1 MENTE
6 AVNPPGWNDQVEDDP
21 LKTSEFRRSGNRF
34 ADKNMR
40 HSELQ
45 GEAQPGRAPA
55 SDAGGRRFESCHP
68 DQLAC
73 LAQRQSPRLI
83 SAVIRVRLSGM
94 HQRKGLRLAAAG
106 RHQTSRS
113 SAGESTRFRAVRAGV
128 RVTPRRPIRRVARC
142 GAQPASNTGPTARLR
157 VRLPRPPPLQQGGLV
172 AQHGS

>member
-6 AVNPPGWNDQVEDDP
+6 AVNPPGWNNQVEDDP
-21 LKTSEFRRSGNRF
+21 LKTSEFRRSVNRF

-68 DQLAC
+68 DQFAC

-83 SAVIRVRLSGM
+83 SAVVRVRLSG
-94 HQRKGLRLAAAG
+94 HAPTTEAAHPTA
-106 RHQTSRS
+106 Q
-113 SAGESTRFRAVRAGV
+113 
-128 RVTPRRPIRRVARC
+128 PRRRVA
-142 GAQPASNTGPTARLR
+142 QPERA
-157 VRLPRPPPLQQGGLV
+157 
-172 AQHGS
+172 HGSEP